1 MLLGVAVII
10 SVVCA
15 AAAVRA
21 QRLIAAGIWLAASSA
36 AVAWSLYLLDAPYV
50 GAIELSV
57 GAGLVAV
64 LFVFAVVGAADGA
77 ARTRPAV
84 PRRIAL
90 VLVAAPVG
98 ILAWLVWPL
107 ASAGALPAAAGDVA
121 NTLWTSRGLD
131 VLGQLVLLLTG
142 VLAVL
147 ILVGGLPTEAPAD
160 ATPVEDQPTRDEV
173 HA

>member
-10 SVVCA
+10 AVVCA
-15 AAAVRA
+15 AAAVRVR
-21 QRLIAAGIWLAASSA
+21 RLIAAGIWLAASSA

-64 LFVFAVVGAADGA
+64 LFVFAVVGAGDGA
-77 ARTRPAV
+77 AHARPAV
-84 PRRIAL
+84 PRRLAL
-90 VLVAAPVG
+90 VLAAAPVG
-98 ILAWLVWPL
+98 IVAWLVWPL
-107 ASAGALPAAAGDVA
+107 VSASQPPVAAGDVVS
-121 NTLWTSRGLD
+121 TLWTTRGLD
-131 VLGQLVLLLTG
+131 ALGQLVLLLTG

-147 ILVGGLPTEAPAD
+147 ILVGGLPTEAPPD
-160 ATPVEDQPTRDEV
+160 ATPVEDQPARDEV

>member
-1 MLLGVAVII
+1 MLLGVAVIV

-15 AAAVRA
+15 AAAVRV

-36 AVAWSLYLLDAPYV
+36 AVAWSLYLLGAPYV

-64 LFVFAVVGAADGA
+64 LFVFAVVGAGDGA
-77 ARTRPAV
+77 ACARSAV
-84 PRRIAL
+84 PRCLAL
-90 VLVAAPVG
+90 VLAAAPVG

-107 ASAGALPAAAGDVA
+107 VSASQPQAAAGDVA
-121 NTLWTSRGLD
+121 STMWTARGLD
-131 VLGQLVLLLTG
+131 ALGQLVLLLTG

-147 ILVGGLPTEAPAD
+147 TLVGGLPTESPAD
-160 ATPVEDQPTRDEV
+160 TTPVEDQPTRDEV

>member
-1 MLLGVAVII
+1 MLLGVAVIV

-15 AAAVRA
+15 AAAVRV

-36 AVAWSLYLLDAPYV
+36 AIAWSLYLLDAPYL

-64 LFVFAVVGAADGA
+64 LFVFAVVGAGDGA
-77 ARTRPAV
+77 THARPPV
-84 PRRIAL
+84 PRRLAL
-90 VLVAAPVG
+90 VLATAPVG

-107 ASAGALPAAAGDVA
+107 VSAGQPPAVGGDVA
-121 NTLWTSRGLD
+121 SILWNARGLD

-142 VLAVL
+142 VLGVL
-147 ILVGGLPTEAPAD
+147 TLVGGLPTENPAD
-160 ATPVEDQPTRDEV
+160 ATPVEDQPIRDEV

>member
-1 MLLGVAVII
+1 MLLGVAVIV

-15 AAAVRA
+15 AAAVRV
-21 QRLIAAGIWLAASSA
+21 QRLIGAGIWLAASSA
-36 AVAWSLYLLDAPYV
+36 AVACSLYLLDAPYV

-64 LFVFAVVGAADGA
+64 LFVFAVVGAGDGA
-77 ARTRPAV
+77 AHARPAV
-84 PRRIAL
+84 PRRLAL
-90 VLVAAPVG
+90 VLAAAPVS

-107 ASAGALPAAAGDVA
+107 VSAGQPPAAAGDVA
-121 NTLWTSRGLD
+121 TTLWNARGLD

-142 VLAVL
+142 VMAVL
-147 ILVGGLPTEAPAD
+147 TLVGGLPTETPPD
-160 ATPVEDQPTRDEV
+160 ATPVEEQSTRDEV